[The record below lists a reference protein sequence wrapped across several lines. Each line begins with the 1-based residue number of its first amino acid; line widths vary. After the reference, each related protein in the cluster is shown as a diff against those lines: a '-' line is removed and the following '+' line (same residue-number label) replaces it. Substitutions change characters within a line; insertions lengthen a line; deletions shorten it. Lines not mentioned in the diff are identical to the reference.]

1 MTEIVRHRLDE
12 ARAELARLE
21 AQATLA
27 RARVVHLETEVD
39 AQQHAAER
47 VTLLQEMMVPAAP
60 PISRSFLPLFDG
72 PVFDHAV
79 EASQMT
85 AGEKVVLF
93 RSLFRGRDDVF
104 PRRWVNAKNGR
115 SGYAPACDNEWVY
128 GVCEKP
134 RVKCGEC
141 TNRRFV
147 QVDDAVIID
156 HLKGRHVLGVYPLL
170 ADDRCWFLAADF
182 DGATWREDVT
192 VFRDTARAAN
202 VPVSIERSR
211 SGDGA
216 HAWVFFDAPLPA
228 ALARQLGSLLLTE
241 AMRRRHQMRMD
252 SYDRLFPNQDA
263 MPKGGFG
270 NLIALP
276 LQGEP
281 RRHGNTVFLDDSL
294 EPFTDQ
300 WKYLSGVARLSRLQA
315 EMLANEASKA
325 RRIIAVR
332 APWDTTWDTVSVTK
346 ENGPDEDPEFCRP
359 FSSKAAL
366 RAASDT
372 TLDSAPAIP
381 AEAHAT
387 LAQRLS
393 IAKAGLPSFLLRE
406 IKNTA
411 AFQNPEFYKRQRLR
425 LYTGETP
432 RVIDCAEDEP
442 EHVTV
447 PRGCQSEIEALLRR
461 YGSVLRVDDHR
472 ERGRLPESCASLKFM
487 GALRPE
493 QHAAVEGMSRYD
505 AGVLVAPPG
514 SGKTVIGAAL
524 LARRNT
530 STLVLVHSTPIAE
543 QWVAQLTTFLGVTP
557 GIHGAGKSC
566 RTGVIDV
573 AMFPSIVRHG
583 EVKPWVAAY
592 GHVVV
597 DECHHVPAVS
607 FERVLTMVRA
617 RYLTG
622 LTATPERRDGLH
634 PILHMQL
641 GPIRHTISTASE
653 SVRQQLVPRLII
665 RDTGFV
671 LPNERGDASIQTLY
685 SLLAADKIRNDLIFD
700 DVLKAL
706 DEGRSPII
714 LTERVDHLD
723 DLATR
728 LSKFTPNLVVLR
740 GGVGLKARQAALTR
754 LATIPAEEE
763 RLVLATGRY
772 VGEGFD
778 DPRLDTLFLA
788 MPISWKGRLV
798 QYAGRLHRTQIG
810 KREVRIYDYV
820 DSRVPVLAGMFKRRM
835 RGYRAMGYELTSA

>member
-1 MTEIVRHRLDE
+1 MTENLSRELDD
-12 ARAELARLE
+12 ARTELARLE
-21 AQATLA
+21 QQAAIA
-27 RARVVHLETEVD
+27 RARVARLEIEW
-39 AQQHAAER
+39 QQR
-47 VTLLQEMMVPAAP
+47 AAP
-60 PISRSFLPLFDG
+60 TTALSPKAMERTVSRKFPPMFDDPIL
-72 PVFDHAV
+72 DHMV
-79 EASQMT
+79 ETPRMT
-85 AGEKVVLF
+85 VNEKVLLF

-104 PRRWVNAKNGR
+104 SRRWVNAKNGR
-115 SGYAPACDNEWVY
+115 SGYAPACDNEWVH

-141 TNRRFV
+141 TNRRFI
-147 QVDDAVIID
+147 QVNDTLIMD

-170 ADDRCWFLAADF
+170 ADDTCWFLAADF
-182 DGATWREDVT
+182 DGMAWREDVT
-192 VFRDTARAAN
+192 AFRDSARAAS

-216 HAWVFFDAPLPA
+216 HAWVFFEVPMPA
-228 ALARQLGSLLLTE
+228 MLARQLGSLLITE
-241 AMRRRHQMRMD
+241 AMRHRHQIRMA

-300 WKYLSGVARLSRLQA
+300 WKYLSGVARLNCLRA
-315 EMLANEASKA
+315 EMLATEASKA

-332 APWDTTWDTVSVTK
+332 APWDTKWDTVSVT
-346 ENGPDEDPEFCRP
+346 ERNGPVEDPEFCLP
-359 FSSKAAL
+359 FSS
-366 RAASDT
+366 RAATSARAGT
-372 TLDSAPAIP
+372 ALDSAPP
-381 AEAHAT
+381 GPVEVQAT
-387 LAQRLS
+387 LVRRLA
-393 IAKAGLPSFLLRE
+393 IAKTGLPSFLLRE
-406 IKNTA
+406 IKNVA

-447 PRGCQSEIEALLRR
+447 PRGCRSEIEALLLR
-461 YGSVLRVDDHR
+461 YGSVLRVEDRR
-472 ERGRLPESCASLKFM
+472 ERGHLPEAYADLKFL
-487 GALRPE
+487 GTLRSA
-493 QHAAVEGMSRYD
+493 QQAAVEAMAPFD
-505 AGVLVAPPG
+505 TGVLVAPPG
-514 SGKTVIGAAL
+514 AGKTVIGAAL
-524 LARRNT
+524 IAQRNT
-530 STLVLVHSTPIAE
+530 STLVLVHSVLIAE
-543 QWVAQLTTFLGVTP
+543 QWMVQLATFLGVTP
-557 GIHGAGKSC
+557 GIHGAGKSR
-566 RTGVIDV
+566 RTGAIDV
-573 AMFPSIVRHG
+573 AMFPSVVRHG
-583 EVKPWVAAY
+583 EVRSWIAEY

-597 DECHHVPAVS
+597 DECHHIPAVS
-607 FERVLTMVRA
+607 FEQVLTVVRA

-634 PILHMQL
+634 PILQMQL
-641 GPIRHTISTASE
+641 GPIRHTISAASE
-653 SVRQQLVPRLII
+653 AVRQQLVPTLVI
-665 RDTGFV
+665 RDTEFT
-671 LPNERGDASIQTLY
+671 LPNERFDVSIQALY
-685 SLLAADKIRNDLIFD
+685 GLLAADKARNDLIFD

-714 LTERVDHLD
+714 LTERIEHLD
-723 DLATR
+723 YLAAR
-728 LSKFTPNLVVLR
+728 LGKFTPNLIVLR
-740 GGVGLKARQAALTR
+740 GGVGRKARQTPLTH
-754 LATIPAEEE
+754 LASIPAGEE

-798 QYAGRLHRTQIG
+798 QYAGRLHRTQVG

-820 DSRVPVLAGMFKRRM
+820 DSRIPVLAGMFKRRM
-835 RGYRAMGYELTSA
+835 RGYRAMGYALQKACAT